1 MKTAFL
7 TYSDIKYI
15 AEDYAKKNNCKVK
28 IEIVNHKTHNIITLE
43 ELSLLLYNAGLPA
56 YRNKY
61 NLRSSNKERMVFFL
75 AVKGMSIVVIC
86 NFIYAPNVE
95 INGYKVESNGQLSF
109 VLQGCAPYR
118 GLDENNFE
126 SPINLSTIYKEESK
140 MIEIRETEDGQ
151 MVYVDGYYVGTIYS
165 DGTIK

>member
-43 ELSLLLYNAGLPA
+43 ELSLLLYSAGLPA
-56 YRNKY
+56 YRNRY
-61 NLRSSNKERMVFFL
+61 IIRSQNKDRMIFFL

-86 NFIYAPNVE
+86 NFIYALNTE
-95 INGYKVESNGQLSF
+95 INGYKVEPNGQLSF
-109 VLQGCAPYR
+109 VL
-118 GLDENNFE
+118 
-126 SPINLSTIYKEESK
+126 
-140 MIEIRETEDGQ
+140 
-151 MVYVDGYYVGTIYS
+151 
-165 DGTIK
+165 